1 MVDFLTLNT
10 HTNLLFCKNA
20 ITDANIKS
28 CCHAIKTL
36 NQELEHSEG
45 AIHSTK
51 IPTGPTGKSGPPQK
65 VDPFF
70 RNFSGWTESIHWVLD
85 RNFRKF
91 WLNVSRRWCYW
102 KPPSGDGY
110 FLGYWGCAAGWGR
123 NFTTGLTIMGVA
135 FSMELL
141 EWCRTF
147 SDFMG
152 QDGSSYLRIANVPE
166 RLYCRWKVFFIQC
179 KKGVTDLFKGLIRYT
194 EHKLT

>member
-1 MVDFLTLNT
+1 MVTSLR
-10 HTNLLFCKNA
+10 NLWSA
-20 ITDANIKS
+20 IDT
-28 CCHAIKTL
+28 
-36 NQELEHSEG
+36 
-45 AIHSTK
+45 TK

-70 RNFSGWTESIHWVLD
+70 RNFCGWTEPIHWVLD

-123 NFTTGLTIMGVA
+123 IFTTGLTIMGVA

-194 EHKLT
+194 QEKINLSTSPPGRKRQNLCDQLIKYSSSTGNRP